1 MRAVLERVFGPGGRI
16 VVGWAPGRVNLIGEH
31 TDYNDGFV
39 LPMAIGMGIA
49 VAGRRSEVDRIRIH
63 AADLGETATFPV
75 AGAWRKDPAH
85 PWSDYLRGVLQV
97 LDEREG
103 VPRGGMD
110 LAFGGDVPQ
119 GAGLSS
125 SAALEVATALVALA
139 LGGRT
144 LPTPR
149 IARLCQ
155 EAENAFVG
163 MQCGIMDMFVSVA
176 ARAGHALLLDC
187 RSLEAEQV
195 PLEVGSRVVAICHSG
210 VKHELVASEYNTRR
224 AQCRAGVEALRARFP
239 EIAALRDATRA
250 RLEACRDALPD
261 EVYRRCRHV
270 IAEDDR
276 VQESVAALRG
286 GDLARFGALMNASH
300 DSLRDDYEVSCPE
313 VDRLVELARAVPG
326 VLGARITGGGFGG
339 CTVNLVEEAAL
350 DAFRSQVLAPYQ
362 RETGRAPR
370 LFVSTPAGG
379 ARVVEQG
386 SP

>member
-49 VAGRRSEVDRIRIH
+49 VAARRVEGDQVRIH
-63 AADLGETATFPV
+63 AADLGETATFPA
-75 AGAWRKDPAH
+75 AGAWRKDPGH
-85 PWSDYLRGVLQV
+85 PWSDYVRGVLGV
-97 LDEREG
+97 LEAREG
-103 VPRGGMD
+103 VPRGGLE

-125 SAALEVATALVALA
+125 SAALEVATALVVLA
-139 LGGRT
+139 LHDRA
-144 LPTPR
+144 LPPPR
-149 IARLCQ
+149 IAQLCQ

-163 MQCGIMDMFVSVA
+163 MQCGIMDMFASVA

-195 PLEVGSRVVAICHSG
+195 PLALGPHVVAICHSG
-210 VKHELVASEYNTRR
+210 VKHALVDSEYNLRR
-224 AQCRAGVEALRARFP
+224 AQCRAGVEVLRARFP
-239 EIAALRDATRA
+239 GIAALRDATRA
-250 RLEACRDALPD
+250 QLEACRDGLPD
-261 EVYRRCRHV
+261 ELYRRSRHV

-276 VQESVAALRG
+276 VRESVVALRG

-300 DSLRDDYEVSCPE
+300 DSLRDDYQVSCAE

-339 CTVNLVEEAAL
+339 CTVNLVAKAAL
-350 DAFRSQVLAPYQ
+350 EAFRAQVLAPYQ

-370 LFVSTPAGG
+370 LFVSAPAGG
-379 ARVVEQG
+379 ARIVE
-386 SP
+386 